1 MSICIL
7 QKKYI
12 VRNRRIR
19 SEFRNGPLRELCLN
33 SVVIDLGRLQGNHC
47 NFFSWVVKSKFISQ
61 LHCQIMH
68 LSFFPLPLLSSV
80 APVGFSHHCQPV
92 ILLYLAEGNVLPP
105 SLSPVLSGSREF
117 LCLLILIIDSPVY
130 SCSLPLLASF
140 IATFPLAFAVPFYP
154 FSYSVKFPNP
164 AVVNVYTSWFTWRKL
179 RCCSAKLS
187 HCTF

>member
-12 VRNRRIR
+12 VRNRRIW

-47 NFFSWVVKSKFISQ
+47 NFFSWIVKFKFLSQ
-61 LHCQIMH
+61 FHCQIMY

-80 APVGFSHHCQPV
+80 APVGFSHHCQLV
-92 ILLYLAEGNVLPP
+92 ILVYLAEGNVLPPSLPP

-117 LCLLILIIDSPVY
+117 LCLLILIVDSPLY
-130 SCSLPLLASF
+130 SCSLPLFAFF

-154 FSYSVKFPNP
+154 FSYSVKVPQP
-164 AVVNVYTSWFTWRKL
+164 
-179 RCCSAKLS
+179 CC
-187 HCTF
+187 C